1 MNDTQNNEDP
11 SWVRKMKELWLNV
24 WIAICWAGLQPD
36 APKKKECLHLHQR
49 GGSLQW
55 TARGWCVQ
63 LDITPTYSRFDVT
76 ELQSDPKRG
85 PRYCVLVVPV
95 ETGPEESLQAAMSRA
110 AVSAVRGAATA
121 VGAKGVKV

>member
-1 MNDTQNNEDP
+1 MNTINKDP
-11 SWVRKMKELWLNV
+11 SWVRKMKGLWPDV

-36 APKKKECLHLHQR
+36 APKKKECLHLHRR

-55 TARGWCVQ
+55 TARDWLVQ
-63 LDITPTYSRFDVT
+63 VDMTPSCARCDVT
-76 ELQSDPKRG
+76 ELQSDIARG
-85 PRYCVLVVPV
+85 PRYCTLVVPV
-95 ETGPEESLQAAMSRA
+95 EMEPQESLQQATSRA